1 MSIRARMLLPAR
13 GAADRALMRTGLVA
27 ARVLPMAQ
35 DRSVRTYD
43 GDGRLKVATALLT
56 SACVSEYAGWEV
68 PNYDALGL
76 DPDQLYSLLRPA
88 AELRKALPGFNGLPI
103 LSRHVP
109 VNSKDY
115 RPDLVIGATGSDAA
129 FNDPDLT
136 NSLIIWAQP
145 GIDLVESGEA
155 RSLSVGYKYVARM
168 QNGIAPDGT
177 KFQGLMT
184 EIEPNHL
191 AICDAG
197 RVPGAMVGDALP
209 KNLRSGKSKMADIND
224 EDLLTQVGKFVQ
236 GKMSPE
242 DITTLMDMLMPD
254 DSAMAADTRRRVRGA
269 MDRARKAAALERKT
283 AAPEYVARFPNAGRL
298 VWG

>member
-13 GAADRALMRTGLVA
+13 GAADRALMHTSAVA
-27 ARVLPMAQ
+27 ARGLLLAQ

-56 SACVSEYAGWEV
+56 SSCVSDYYGSEI
-68 PNYDALGL
+68 PNADALGL
-76 DPDQLYSLLRPA
+76 DPNQLYSLLRPA

-109 VNSKDY
+109 VSSKDY

-168 QNGIAPDGT
+168 QNGTAPDGT
-177 KFQGLMT
+177 KFQGQMT
-184 EIEPNHL
+184 EIQPNHL

-209 KNLRSGKSKMADIND
+209 KSLQSGKSNMADIND
-224 EDLLTQVGKFVQ
+224 DDLLTQVAKFVQ

-242 DITTLMDMLMPD
+242 DVATLMDMLLPD
-254 DSAMAADTRRRVRGA
+254 DAAIAADTRRRVNVA
-269 MDRARKAAALERKT
+269 LDRTRQASALERKAAA
-283 AAPEYVARFPNAGRL
+283 PEYAERFPNADRL
-298 VWG
+298 V